1 MVREVEVDGGDMAGN
16 AADQGR
22 TVTAKLAAILTSFT
36 AGSVQQLTELAR
48 HSGLPVSTTHRLAA
62 ELTATDFLQRSSAG
76 GFRIGPALRDLT
88 DPTPRPPTLVERA
101 PHVVEDLVEALH
113 LPTRLGVLHG
123 LEVGYIEK
131 APGHIPVTS
140 FSPAARRPAHATA
153 LGKALLAFAPPD
165 VLRRIGTASLTSF
178 TARTLTRP
186 DQLHRA
192 LHRVRCDGRA
202 LDRGELS
209 AHVRTVAVPVLGPGD
224 IALAAVEVE
233 VDDLSAGT
241 IATVTPVLTLAAH
254 GLMRELHPS
263 WRRSPRARHASSD
276 GVAQESAG

>member
-1 MVREVEVDGGDMAGN
+1 M
-16 AADQGR
+16 
-22 TVTAKLAAILTSFT
+22 
-36 AGSVQQLTELAR
+36 
-48 HSGLPVSTTHRLAA
+48 
-62 ELTATDFLQRSSAG
+62 
-76 GFRIGPALRDLT
+76 
-88 DPTPRPPTLVERA
+88 
-101 PHVVEDLVEALH
+101 EALH

-165 VLRRIGTASLTSF
+165 VLRRLGTASLPSF

-186 DQLHRA
+186 DQLHHA

-209 AHVRTVAVPVLGPGD
+209 VHVRTVAVPVLGPGD

-233 VDDLSAGT
+233 VDDLSAET

-263 WRRSPRARHASSD
+263 WRRSPRARHAPSG

>member
-1 MVREVEVDGGDMAGN
+1 M
-16 AADQGR
+16 
-22 TVTAKLAAILTSFT
+22 
-36 AGSVQQLTELAR
+36 TE
-48 HSGLPVSTTHRLAA
+48 
-62 ELTATDFLQRSSAG
+62 
-76 GFRIGPALRDLT
+76 PA
-88 DPTPRPPTLVERA
+88 PRPPTLVERA

-113 LPTRLGVLHG
+113 LPARLGVLHG

-153 LGKALLAFAPPD
+153 LGKALLAFAPAD
-165 VLRRIGTASLTSF
+165 VLRRVGTASLPGF

-186 DQLHRA
+186 DQLHHA

-202 LDRGELS
+202 VDRGELN

-233 VDDLSAGT
+233 VEVEDLSADT

-254 GLMRELHPS
+254 GLTRELHPS
-263 WRRSPRARHASSD
+263 WRRSTGAHHAPSG
-276 GVAQESAG
+276 GVERESAG

>member
-1 MVREVEVDGGDMAGN
+1 M
-16 AADQGR
+16 
-22 TVTAKLAAILTSFT
+22 
-36 AGSVQQLTELAR
+36 
-48 HSGLPVSTTHRLAA
+48 
-62 ELTATDFLQRSSAG
+62 
-76 GFRIGPALRDLT
+76 
-88 DPTPRPPTLVERA
+88 
-101 PHVVEDLVEALH
+101 H

-178 TARTLTRP
+178 TAPHPDPPGPAAPRTASRP
-186 DQLHRA
+186 LRRSCARQ
-192 LHRVRCDGRA
+192 
-202 LDRGELS
+202 GELS

-233 VDDLSAGT
+233 VEDLSAGT
-241 IATVTPVLTLAAH
+241 LATVTPVLTLAAH
-254 GLMRELHPS
+254 GLTRELHPS

>member
-1 MVREVEVDGGDMAGN
+1 M
-16 AADQGR
+16 
-22 TVTAKLAAILTSFT
+22 
-36 AGSVQQLTELAR
+36 
-48 HSGLPVSTTHRLAA
+48 
-62 ELTATDFLQRSSAG
+62 
-76 GFRIGPALRDLT
+76 
-88 DPTPRPPTLVERA
+88 
-101 PHVVEDLVEALH
+101 
-113 LPTRLGVLHG
+113 LHG

-153 LGKALLAFAPPD
+153 LGKALLAFAPAD
-165 VLRRIGTASLTSF
+165 VLRRVGTASLPGF

-186 DQLHRA
+186 DQLHHA

-202 LDRGELS
+202 LDRGELN

-233 VDDLSAGT
+233 VEDLSADT

-254 GLMRELHPS
+254 GLTRELHPF
-263 WRRSPRARHASSD
+263 WRRNARARHPVRRSGAGVRRLTMPARRVRPPTPSIVPRENGSGNGRRSAWRRWAAISPRHPSEMAMTRCEKRMRATNRPAVPAS
-276 GVAQESAG
+276 GRRPRVARAAAMMSP